1 MTVLIEEFKREH
13 LDIVAA
19 LNRVKELGIQ
29 SREGKAELSSVKA
42 ALLEHL
48 ENEDERLYPF
58 LRKEAVKKKEL
69 KNILDLFA
77 LEMEDVTQAVTEFF
91 HRFSRGEV
99 LDEKLQEEFEN
110 LSAVLV
116 KRIKNEESILYD
128 EYEYINQ

>member
-1 MTVLIEEFKREH
+1 MIEEFKREH
-13 LDIVAA
+13 SEIVAA

-29 SREGKAELSSVKA
+29 SRDGRAELSSVKA
-42 ALLEHL
+42 ILLEHL

-58 LRKEAVKKKEL
+58 LRKEAEKKKEL

-77 LEMEDVTQAVTEFF
+77 LEMEDVTKAVTEFF
-91 HRFSRGEV
+91 HRFSRGEI
-99 LDEKLQEEFEN
+99 LDEKLEEEFEN
-110 LSAVLV
+110 IAAALV